1 MGTFT
6 ALRALARQG
15 ATPAELAQRTALVTP
30 IEQAVGRIARAG
42 GRIVAGT
49 DSPIMPYGLS
59 LHMELEQ
66 YVAGGLTPLEALR
79 TATTANA
86 AALGAAG
93 DLGAIAP
100 GKLADLV
107 MVDGNPLADIR
118 ALRRVTRVM
127 KDGTVHTQASLRQG
141 PGANR

>member
-1 MGTFT
+1 
-6 ALRALARQG
+6 
-15 ATPAELAQRTALVTP
+15 
-30 IEQAVGRIARAG
+30 
-42 GRIVAGT
+42 
-49 DSPIMPYGLS
+49 MPYGLS

-127 KDGTVHTQASLRQG
+127 KDGTVHTQASLRERPAG
-141 PGANR
+141 GNAPR